1 MRSFVDTNVL
11 LYLFDQ
17 DSPERKAA
25 VQRIFRIEG
34 SAGNLIFSTQVLQEF
49 YVTVTR
55 KLAPP
60 LKPARALE
68 AVTTLLKFPIV
79 EVSPSLIV
87 AAARR
92 SQTDSMSFWDS
103 LIIEAALKSGS
114 QRLWSEDLQHG
125 RTLEG
130 MRIENSFLQA

>member
-1 MRSFVDTNVL
+1 MAALIDTNVL
-11 LYLFDQ
+11 VYRFD
-17 DSPERKAA
+17 SRFPEKQKIATNILRRGIA
-25 VQRIFRIEG
+25 E
-34 SAGNLIFSTQVLQEF
+34 
-49 YVTVTR
+49 
-55 KLAPP
+55 
-60 LKPARALE
+60 ALE

>member
-1 MRSFVDTNVL
+1 MAALIDTNVL
-11 LYLFDQ
+11 VYRFD
-17 DSPERKAA
+17 SRFPEKQKIATNILRRGIAE
-25 VQRIFRIEG
+25 V
-34 SAGNLIFSTQVLQEF
+34 
-49 YVTVTR
+49 
-55 KLAPP
+55 
-60 LKPARALE
+60 LE

-103 LIIEAALKSGS
+103 LIIEAALESGS

-125 RTLEG
+125 RTLER
-130 MRIENSFLQA
+130 MRIENPFLQA